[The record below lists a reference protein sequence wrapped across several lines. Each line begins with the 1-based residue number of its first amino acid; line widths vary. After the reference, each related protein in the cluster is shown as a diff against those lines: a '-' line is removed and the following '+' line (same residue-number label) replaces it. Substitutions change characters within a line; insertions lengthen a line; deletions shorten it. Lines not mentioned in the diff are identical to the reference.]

1 VPVFGYLLCTC
12 VVNCYIF
19 SMHGTLYFLNYCR
32 RPNIGPAAA
41 GPAGPVTTA
50 LLLRLVCFKD
60 ARLSESEKQ
69 KYNRLS
75 SIKFIIIVINLPGED
90 AVVGVVVMLVVVV
103 ADVVLVG
110 VDVVVLVVVS
120 AER

>member
-1 VPVFGYLLCTC
+1 
-12 VVNCYIF
+12 
-19 SMHGTLYFLNYCR
+19 M
-32 RPNIGPAAA
+32 
-41 GPAGPVTTA
+41 
-50 LLLRLVCFKD
+50 KD
-60 ARLSESEKQ
+60 ARLSESERQ
-69 KYNRLS
+69 KYNRLI
-75 SIKFIIIVINLPGED
+75 SIKVIIIVINLPGEN